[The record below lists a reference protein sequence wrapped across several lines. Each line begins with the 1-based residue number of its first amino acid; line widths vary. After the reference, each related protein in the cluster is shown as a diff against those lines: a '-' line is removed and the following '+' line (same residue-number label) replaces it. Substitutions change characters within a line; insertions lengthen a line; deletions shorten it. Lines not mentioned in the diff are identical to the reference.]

1 MRYTDAGLHV
11 RVQRAEGIPVSV
23 TLRLLLC
30 AVAATACIGCG
41 SKKQQVTF
49 DLSPRGDVVAFS
61 AKGAG
66 GSDLYLL
73 RLSDSR
79 ITRITNTSAFEESP
93 SFTPDGRGLVYSSGD
108 GAGGPSYIESIGL
121 DGKGRKAITSKA
133 AQEDSSPSTAPD
145 GQSILFVRGNRKTA
159 TYGWVDDD
167 IYSVRSDSG
176 QLRRH
181 TRLSFPTGHSPEM
194 VRGTGNIVFA
204 AQVRPSTTFGI
215 YSVSASSSG
224 TIPPKRLSSSGF
236 QSSVSHD
243 GKLVAFVDDLAKEFD
258 FEIWIMNTDGTQSR
272 QITRTGTFNE
282 CPRVAPGSKRVFF
295 LAEPDR
301 NDRYELWSIAMDG
314 TDLTRIAGSE
324 LFDDPLAWSPAK

>member
-1 MRYTDAGLHV
+1 M
-11 RVQRAEGIPVSV
+11 

-79 ITRITNTSAFEESP
+79 ITRITNTSAFEEYP
-93 SFTPDGRGLVYSSGD
+93 SFTPDGGRLVYVSGD
-108 GAGGPSYIESIGL
+108 GAGGPSHIETIGL
-121 DGKGRKAITSKA
+121 DGKGRKAITNKA
-133 AQEDSSPSTAPD
+133 VQGDFTPSTAPD
-145 GQSILFVRGNRKTA
+145 GQSILFVRGTRKSA
-159 TYGWVDDD
+159 SYGWVDDD
-167 IYSVRSDSG
+167 VYSVRSDSG

-181 TRLSFPTGHSPEM
+181 TRLSFPAASAPEM
-194 VRGTGNIVFA
+194 VRGTGNIIFTA
-204 AQVRPSTTFGI
+204 EVRPSTTFGI
-215 YSVSASSSG
+215 YSVPASSSG
-224 TIPPKRLSSSGF
+224 TIPPKRLRSSGF

-243 GKLVAFVDDLAKEFD
+243 GKFVAFVDDLAKEFD
-258 FEIWIMNTDGTQSR
+258 FEVWIMNTDGTQSR
-272 QITRTGTFNE
+272 QITRNGSYNHW
-282 CPRVAPGSKRVFF
+282 PKVAPGSKRVFF
-295 LAEPDR
+295 LSEPDR
-301 NDRYELWSIAMDG
+301 NARYELWSIALDG
-314 TDLTRIAGSE
+314 TDITRIAGSE